1 MLAVELKDLT
11 YTYSVKTPFEKRA
24 LDRVNLAVEE
34 GEFVGLIGATGSGKS
49 TLIQHLNGLV
59 KVQEGEV
66 RVAGMNASDKKTLKS
81 LRFTVGMVFQYPEYQ
96 LFEDTVA
103 KDVAFGPKNMKLEK
117 DEIDRRVRRAMEV
130 VGLPYS
136 EFAERSP
143 FELSGGE
150 KRRAAIAGVI
160 AMEPKILVLDEPV
173 AGLDPVGRRE
183 ILALVKKLHEEVSP
197 TVIMVSHYMDDIAEM
212 ADRIVALK
220 DGRVVADGTPAEVFG
235 AREELAAAGLALPTA
250 ARIVDRLAARGISL
264 PRTIVTPRELADA
277 LAAYKSGG
285 ATATRLQTERDKTSE
300 EVELQADGET
310 IDEATGGATAAS
322 GATAAKLQAER
333 DETNEGAELQ
343 ADDETTGEAT
353 GGATATGGA
362 AAAILQ
368 GGHDE
373 TGGDTELYADGGEVT
388 GTAEKEDGENV

>member
-1 MLAVELKDLT
+1 MRAIELKKLS
-11 YTYSVKTPFEKRA
+11 YTYSQKTPFEKRA
-24 LDRVNLAVEE
+24 LDNVDLAIEE

-66 RVAGMNASDKKTLKS
+66 VVAGMNASDKKSLKQ

-96 LFEDTVA
+96 LFEETVA
-103 KDVAFGPKNMKLEK
+103 RDVAFGPKNMKLEK
-117 DEIDRRVRRAMEV
+117 DEIDRRVRRALEV
-130 VGLPYS
+130 VGLPYD

-183 ILALVKKLHEEVSP
+183 VLALVRKLHEEVSP

-220 DGRVVADGTPAEVFG
+220 EGRLVADGSPEEVFG
-235 AREELAAAGLALPTA
+235 EREKLAQAGLALPSA
-250 ARIVDRLAARGISL
+250 ARIADKLTERGIEL
-264 PRTIVTPRELADA
+264 PRTIVTPAA
-277 LAAYKSGG
+277 LAG
-285 ATATRLQTERDKTSE
+285 ALAGIKAKRAAEAPAAQ
-300 EVELQADGET
+300 DGE
-310 IDEATGGATAAS
+310 
-322 GATAAKLQAER
+322 R
-333 DETNEGAELQ
+333 
-343 ADDETTGEAT
+343 
-353 GGATATGGA
+353 
-362 AAAILQ
+362 
-368 GGHDE
+368 
-373 TGGDTELYADGGEVT
+373 
-388 GTAEKEDGENV
+388 EDGENV